1 VTAADAADPAG
12 PAADAADPAAGP
24 AGPAADAAGPAAGP
38 AGPAAGPAGPAA
50 DTVVVL
56 ADDLIW
62 GTRLVGQLRTLGAV
76 PVRAGTADAFAAVLA
91 SRAASRAVVDLT
103 ARAYDGV
110 AMTRVAKDAGLRVL
124 CVGQHDDLDLRKAAL
139 ATGAERVFSYR
150 KLFEDGHA
158 ALAAWLGIPVPAP
171 GTLAV
176 PALTGPAEAPRA

>member
-1 VTAADAADPAG
+1 MRRAGAGASAGEIVAPAG
-12 PAADAADPAAGP
+12 E
-24 AGPAADAAGPAAGP
+24 
-38 AGPAAGPAGPAA
+38 
-50 DTVVVL
+50 TVAVL

-91 SRAASRAVVDLT
+91 SGAASRAVVDLT

-110 AMTRVAKDAGLRVL
+110 EMTRRAAAAGLRVL
-124 CVGQHDDLDLRKAAL
+124 CVGQHDDHALQKAAR
-139 ATGAERVFSYR
+139 AAGAERVHAYR

-158 ALAAWLGIPVPAP
+158 ALAAWLGVPVPAP

-176 PALTGPAEAPRA
+176 PAPVGPAEAPPA

>member
-1 VTAADAADPAG
+1 VSGAEIGTPAG
-12 PAADAADPAAGP
+12 QAPGRAGDAAGP
-24 AGPAADAAGPAAGP
+24 AGE
-38 AGPAAGPAGPAA
+38 
-50 DTVVVL
+50 TVVVL

-62 GTRLVGQLRTLGAV
+62 ATRLVGQLRTLGAV
-76 PVRAGTADAFAAVLA
+76 PVRAGTADAFDAVLA
-91 SRAASRAVVDLT
+91 SGVAARAVIDLA
-103 ARAYDGV
+103 ARTYDGV

-139 ATGAERVFSYR
+139 AAGAERVFSYR

-176 PALTGPAEAPRA
+176 PALAGPAEAPRA

>member
-1 VTAADAADPAG
+1 VSGAEIGTPAG
-12 PAADAADPAAGP
+12 QAPGPAGDAAGP
-24 AGPAADAAGPAAGP
+24 AGE
-38 AGPAAGPAGPAA
+38 
-50 DTVVVL
+50 TVVVL

-62 GTRLVGQLRTLGAV
+62 ATRLVGQLRTLGAV
-76 PVRAGTADAFAAVLA
+76 PVRAGTADAFDAVLA
-91 SRAASRAVVDLT
+91 SGVAARAVIDLA
-103 ARAYDGV
+103 ARTYDGV

-139 ATGAERVFSYR
+139 AAGAERVFSYR

-176 PALTGPAEAPRA
+176 PALAGPAEAPRA

>member
-1 VTAADAADPAG
+1 MSGAEIGTPAG
-12 PAADAADPAAGP
+12 QAPGPAGDAAGP
-24 AGPAADAAGPAAGP
+24 AGE
-38 AGPAAGPAGPAA
+38 
-50 DTVVVL
+50 TVVVL

-62 GTRLVGQLRTLGAV
+62 ATRLVGQLRTLGAV
-76 PVRAGTADAFAAVLA
+76 PVRAGTADAFDAVLA
-91 SRAASRAVVDLT
+91 SRVAARAVIDLA
-103 ARAYDGV
+103 ARTYDGV

-139 ATGAERVFSYR
+139 AAGAERVFSYR

-176 PALTGPAEAPRA
+176 PALAGPAEAPRA